1 MPLSPHEAE
10 WLSLVRYQ
18 ALSAVELSR
27 QPSPLGGTAING
39 LQDAVEA
46 FLRLCVEHLHVTVSP
61 RSEFLQVFDAVDQH
75 PSVNGALGG
84 HRAGLL
90 ALNQARVGFK
100 HHGNVPSP
108 ATMERARVNAQAFL
122 DEACQLALDQRFD
135 DVSLTAFVRDQEARQ
150 LVEAAS
156 TAWANG
162 DADGAMVSLRLAFDR
177 LVRSYVAW
185 RL

>member
-18 ALSAVELSR
+18 ALSSVELSR
-27 QPSPLGGTAING
+27 QPPPLGGTAING

-46 FLRLCVEHLHVTVSP
+46 FLRLCVEHLHVTVSKN
-61 RSEFLQVFDAVDQH
+61 SDFLQVFDAVDKY

-84 HRAGLL
+84 HRAGLH

-100 HHGNVPSP
+100 HHGNVPSA
-108 ATMERARVNAQAFL
+108 ATMERARVNAQVFL
-122 DEACQLALDQRFD
+122 DQACQLVLGLRLD
-135 DVSLTAFVRDQEARQ
+135 DVSLTAFIRDDEARQ
-150 LVEAAS
+150 LAEAAS

-162 DADGAMVSLRLAFDR
+162 DVEEAMVSLRLAFDR
-177 LVRSYVAW
+177 LDD
-185 RL
+185 